1 MESKIA
7 SLERDLQRL
16 EMMKTLLDQ
25 TENIYASLWSNL
37 DDVIRETKEEIK
49 SYIKNVKEKMKNDNK

>member
-1 MESKIA
+1 MESKIE

-49 SYIKNVKEKMKNDNK
+49 RYIKNVKEKMENDNK